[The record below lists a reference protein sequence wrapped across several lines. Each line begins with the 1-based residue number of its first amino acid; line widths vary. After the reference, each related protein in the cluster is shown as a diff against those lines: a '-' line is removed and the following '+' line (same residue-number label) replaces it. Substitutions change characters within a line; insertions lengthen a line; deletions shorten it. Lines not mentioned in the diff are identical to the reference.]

1 MADNAKQQFFNRTSC
16 AKAKLNEN
24 FEKLTENDDFYYNII
39 GQDKSYKDLWFFIKN
54 VLVFSH
60 GQPLLRVVFQSIA
73 QLWQKICK
81 KNNLL
86 LIDLSMIQLILLVE
100 LKKID
105 SIPINDKMLKK
116 VKDAIRHYKATLEKR
131 KKADKKGNEKRLA
144 RKRK

>member
-1 MADNAKQQFFNRTSC
+1 M
-16 AKAKLNEN
+16 
-24 FEKLTENDDFYYNII
+24 
-39 GQDKSYKDLWFFIKN
+39 
-54 VLVFSH
+54 VFSH

-86 LIDLSMIQLILLVE
+86 LIDLSMIQLILLAE